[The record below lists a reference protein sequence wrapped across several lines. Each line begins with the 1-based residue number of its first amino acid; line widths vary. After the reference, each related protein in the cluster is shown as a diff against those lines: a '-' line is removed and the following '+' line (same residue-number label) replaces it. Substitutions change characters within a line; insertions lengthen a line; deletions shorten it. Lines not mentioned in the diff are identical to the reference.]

1 MHTHLVDP
9 YAVQSTI
16 APSVLQLLLFRVK
29 VHAEI
34 WREQLDEL
42 LGESIMRE
50 KCIFT
55 VLLIAILI
63 QSALLTSCSFGQTV
77 GGATQPVAFYG
88 EGYVLLQHGS
98 VLHGFVKPQADRL
111 TVVLDKGN
119 EVTLPN
125 RQVLSVG
132 KTIESL
138 YNYQVKAIR
147 AWGTG
152 EHWHLAQWC
161 LQNGLLDQAIEHY
174 LALENVAADN
184 PKFKQLDHQI
194 KQALLADTDLRQAM
208 LERGIAIPENP
219 DDSATQ
225 RISSGSLGSE
235 SNASNPK
242 RPEPMNS
249 RFAAAIAG
257 GSVPTA
263 SDVQTA
269 SAFQSDHAGQA
280 GGMVGGIVK
289 AGANIAT
296 HDGKVIPAPPRL
308 IPGYLRRSF
317 QIEVTPIVV
326 SRCGQSGCHGM
337 LAKNDFQIFQ
347 PVGEQAAAITETNLE
362 SLLRYIDTDAP
373 RQSVFLS
380 YATRPHGMQR
390 NASLNPS
397 RDEDR
402 VLLEKIQRWLQSLS
416 EVSKDG
422 ADGSSVVTAA
432 SIAHGQDVSSPQV
445 APAIA
450 LVPKNTMQKSNQ
462 RRRMMGE
469 TVAGDRN
476 AKLSKPA
483 KSAPPPAILNAVE
496 IQELEDAITK
506 LERIEAGSKPTRDPL
521 DPSVFNSK
529 YSNGSAKPN

>member
-1 MHTHLVDP
+1 MRGTCLV
-9 YAVQSTI
+9 S
-16 APSVLQLLLFRVK
+16 LLFV
-29 VHAEI
+29 
-34 WREQLDEL
+34 
-42 LGESIMRE
+42 
-50 KCIFT
+50 
-55 VLLIAILI
+55 AIQI
-63 QSALLTSCSFGQTV
+63 QSAIVPSSSLAQTLN
-77 GGATQPVAFYG
+77 GASQPVAYYG

-111 TVVLDKGN
+111 TIVLDKGN

-194 KQALLADTDLRQAM
+194 KQALLADKDLRQAM
-208 LERGIAIPENP
+208 SERGMAIPDTFES
-219 DDSATQ
+219 SASQ
-225 RISSGSLGSE
+225 GSSLGSLSTE
-235 SNASNPK
+235 TNPSNPK
-242 RPEPMNS
+242 RPAPMNS
-249 RFAAAIAG
+249 QFATTAIGGNGQLAG
-257 GSVPTA
+257 
-263 SDVQTA
+263 DVQTA
-269 SAFQSDHAGQA
+269 SAVQTEDPS
-280 GGMVGGIVK
+280 GGVVK
-289 AGANIAT
+289 AGANILVIDT
-296 HDGKVIPAPPRL
+296 KVVPGAPRL

-317 QIEVTPIVV
+317 QTEVTPVVV

-362 SLLRYIDTDAP
+362 NMLRYIDTDTP
-373 RQSVFLS
+373 KQSVLLS
-380 YATRPHGMQR
+380 YATRPHGTQR
-390 NASLNPS
+390 NASINPS

-402 VLLEKIQRWLQSLS
+402 ILLDRILRWLQSLS
-416 EVSKDG
+416 DTSKDEV
-422 ADGSSVVTAA
+422 DGSRDNRESSNVQ
-432 SIAHGQDVSSPQV
+432 GQDLSGSQV

-450 LVPKNTMQKSNQ
+450 LVPKNMLQKSNQ
-462 RRRMMGE
+462 RKWMMGE
-469 TVAGDRN
+469 PVVGDRN

-483 KSAPPPAILNAVE
+483 KPAPPPAVLNAAE
-496 IQELEDAITK
+496 IQELEDAIAK
-506 LERIEAGSKPTRDPL
+506 LERIEAGNKSNRDPL
-521 DPSVFNSK
+521 DPSVFNAK
-529 YSNGSAKPN
+529 YSSSSSKPNQN